1 MWRVT
6 LTGVV
11 AHRLR
16 YAMTALAVLLGVAF
30 IAGTFVLNDTIN
42 ETFNRLYSQIYQG
55 TSAVV
60 RAAEPFNPGAGFSVQ
75 RQRIPARLAGRLARV
90 PGVRA
95 VAVDVEGY
103 AQLVARDG
111 KPVGASSSGAPTLGV
126 AWTGV
131 AALSP
136 LRLLPGGRAPRTS
149 TQVVIDEHSARAGHF
164 RTGDKVLVLT
174 QRPPARYTITG
185 IATWGRAG
193 SPLGATITAFAPATA
208 ARVLGQAGMVSQI
221 DVEAAPGV
229 SQPQLMSRLQAA
241 IRTPGVQ
248 VVSGQAVVAE
258 GQQSIHQALSFVG
271 VFLLVFAFVAL
282 FTGSFVI
289 FNTFSIVVAQR
300 LRELALLR
308 AIGASRRQVMA
319 SVLGES
325 VIIGVLASAAGL
337 GAGIGLA
344 VALKAGLAALGFD
357 LPATGLVVSPRTVLV
372 SLAAGVAVT
381 VVSAVS
387 PARRAARIPPVA
399 AMQDVAA
406 EPRRPSVMR
415 AVRGAILLAGGAA
428 ALGDGLAGPVLA
440 NTVLAGTGP
449 AGLGG
454 NRVTLVGAGAVAVF
468 TGIAILGPF
477 CARPVSR
484 LLGTLLAMRGTTGRL
499 GRQNAMRNPARTAVT
514 AAALMVGVTLVSL
527 TAIVASSVKASVNT
541 IIDSAVRAD
550 FVVSSGTALG
560 GSSGFSPRLE
570 RSVAALRQVSATA
583 GVRAG
588 VAKVYGKVT
597 PVVATDPAQAA
608 PLFNLGV
615 TRGRL
620 AAMTSAGIAVS
631 TQVAASQHLVI
642 GSPVTVT
649 FASTGSKA
657 YTVQVIYGVRD
668 VAGDYILPLATAR
681 ANFPQALDVDVFV
694 KLAPGVSAKA
704 GRQAIGKVLAAYP
717 NATLMDQVQYK
728 ARQAQQVNQM
738 LNLVYGLLALAVI
751 IALIGIA
758 NTLALS
764 VYERTREL
772 GVLRAVGT
780 TRGQLRAIVR
790 AESVII
796 SLFGALEG
804 LLLGMIFGWAIVAVL
819 RSRGV
824 THLVFPVRQLL
835 IMAVLAGL
843 AGVVAAIAPSRRAAR
858 LDILRAVT
866 TE

>member
-1 MWRVT
+1 
-6 LTGVV
+6 
-11 AHRLR
+11 
-16 YAMTALAVLLGVAF
+16 MTALAVLLGVAF

-95 VAVDVEGY
+95 VAADVEGY

-111 KPVGASSSGAPTLGV
+111 KPIGASSSGAPTLGV

-164 RTGDKVLVLT
+164 RAGDKVLVLT
-174 QRPPARYTITG
+174 QRSPARYTITG

-193 SPLGATITAFAPATA
+193 SPLSATITAFAPATA

-372 SLAAGVAVT
+372 SLAAGIAVT

-406 EPRRPSVMR
+406 EPRQPSAMR
-415 AVRGAILLAGGAA
+415 AVRGAILVAGGAA
-428 ALGDGLAGPVLA
+428 ALGGGL
-440 NTVLAGTGP
+440 TG
-449 AGLGG
+449 AGG
-454 NRVTLVGAGAVAVF
+454 NRITLVGAGAVAVF

-484 LLGTLLAMRGTTGRL
+484 LLGTPLAMRGTTGRL

-583 GVRAG
+583 GVRTG

-597 PVVATDPAQAA
+597 PVVATDPVQAA

>member
-16 YAMTALAVLLGVAF
+16 YALTALAVLLGVAF
-30 IAGTFVLNDTIN
+30 IAGTFVLNDTLN
-42 ETFNRLYSQIYQG
+42 ATFNGLYSQIYQG

-60 RAAEPFNPGAGFSVQ
+60 RAAEPFNPGTGFSAQ
-75 RQRIPARLAGRLARV
+75 RQRIPASLAGRLARV

-103 AQLVARDG
+103 AQLVARGG
-111 KPVGASSSGAPTLGV
+111 KPIGASSSGAPTLGL

-131 AALSP
+131 AALNP

-149 TQVVIDEHSARAGHF
+149 TQVVIDEHSARVGRF
-164 RTGDKVLVLT
+164 RVGDRVLVLS
-174 QRPPARYTITG
+174 QRSPARYTITG
-185 IATWGRAG
+185 IATWGCAD

-208 ARVLGQAGMVSQI
+208 ARVLGQPGQVSQI

-325 VIIGVLASAAGL
+325 LIIGVLASAAGL

-344 VALKAGLAALGFD
+344 VVLRWGLAALGFD

-372 SLAAGVAVT
+372 SLAAGVAIT
-381 VVSAVS
+381 VASAIS
-387 PARRAARIPPVA
+387 HARRAARIPPVA

-406 EPRRPSVMR
+406 EPCQPSVMR
-415 AVRGAILLAGGAA
+415 AVRGAILVAGGAA
-428 ALGDGLAGPVLA
+428 ALGTGLAGARLPGV
-440 NTVLAGTGP
+440 
-449 AGLGG
+449 GG
-454 NRVTLVGAGAVAVF
+454 NPVMVVGAGAVAVF

-477 CARPVSR
+477 GARQISR
-484 LLGTLLAMRGTTGRL
+484 VLGAPLAMRGPAGQI
-499 GRQNAMRNPARTAVT
+499 GQQNAMRNPARTAVT

-527 TAIVASSVKASVNT
+527 TAIIASSVKASVST

-550 FVVSSGTALG
+550 FVVSSGSALG
-560 GSSGFSPRLE
+560 GPSGFSPRLE
-570 RSVAALRQVSATA
+570 RSLAALGQVSATA
-583 GVRAG
+583 GVRSG
-588 VAKVYGKVT
+588 VVKIYGKVT
-597 PVVATDPAQAA
+597 PVVATDPVQAA

-615 TRGRL
+615 TQGRL

-631 TQVAASQHLVI
+631 TQVAASQHLTV
-642 GSPVTVT
+642 GSPVRVT
-649 FASTGSKA
+649 FASTGSKT

-668 VAGDYILPLATAR
+668 VAGDYILPLAAAR

-704 GRQAIGKVLAAYP
+704 ARQAIGKVLAAYP
-717 NATLMDQVQYK
+717 NATLLDQVQYK

-751 IALIGIA
+751 IAVIGIA

-772 GVLRAVGT
+772 GLLRAVGT
-780 TRGQLRAIVR
+780 TRGQLRAMVR
-790 AESVII
+790 AESLII

-804 LLLGMIFGWAIVAVL
+804 LLLGMVFGGAIVAAL
-819 RSRGV
+819 RSRGI
-824 THLVFPVRQLL
+824 THLVFPVGQLL
-835 IMAVLAGL
+835 IMAMLAGL
-843 AGVVAAIAPSRRAAR
+843 AGVAAAVAPSRRAGR